1 MCSSRHELNLMIFVF
16 AVLQLLQ
23 KPFRQIIAN
32 RSKKSEIL
40 HNSSCVRYFEVNIS
54 VGAVVVLWST
64 VYQRATVHKVAVVTL
79 PSAYTPLL
87 WGHPRSLP
95 NLDRR
100 RTQSGTQLEHGSMP
114 SLRKFISHASS
125 ACAATCPSATALFNL
140 LHISIARLMEAS
152 SPHQTAWCYAASQ
165 NKSATNLNPL
175 KHPSQSQMQ
184 HEDDHGAAAASLAC
198 ACDTHQ

>member
-1 MCSSRHELNLMIFVF
+1 M
-16 AVLQLLQ
+16 
-23 KPFRQIIAN
+23 AN
-32 RSKKSEIL
+32 RYKKREIL
-40 HNSSCVRYFEVNIS
+40 HDFSCVRYFGVNIS

-64 VYQRATVHKVAVVTL
+64 VYQRATVHKVAVITL
-79 PSAYTPLL
+79 PSAYTCLL

-140 LHISIARLMEAS
+140 LHFTIARLQEAS
-152 SPHQTAWCYAASQ
+152 SPHQTAPQKGATQ
-165 NKSATNLNPL
+165 TKSATNLNPL
-175 KHPSQSQMQ
+175 KHPSQSQ
-184 HEDDHGAAAASLAC
+184 HTA
-198 ACDTHQ
+198 